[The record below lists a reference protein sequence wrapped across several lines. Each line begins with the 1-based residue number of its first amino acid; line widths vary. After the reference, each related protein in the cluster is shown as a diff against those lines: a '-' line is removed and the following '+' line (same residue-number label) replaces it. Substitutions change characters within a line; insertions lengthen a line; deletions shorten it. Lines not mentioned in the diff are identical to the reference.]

1 MAYENT
7 SVAVSK
13 SQEDIRRLLQRHGAS
28 QFTFGEGTVDG
39 RVLVAVEF
47 MIERMR
53 VRVRV
58 PLKPQAESVLASK
71 ARRARSKTLG
81 EIRAEA
87 NEQEARRIWR
97 VIHWA
102 LKARLEAVEEEV
114 ETLEQAF
121 LPHIVLDSGATVYES
136 LVHTGRVELGENM
149 PLALPP
155 GVE

>member
-1 MAYENT
+1 VAYEGT
-7 SVAVSK
+7 SVLVSK
-13 SQEDIRRLLQRHGAS
+13 SQEDIRRLLQKHGAS
-28 QFTFGEGTVDG
+28 QFTFGEGTVEG
-39 RVLVAVEF
+39 RVFVAVEF
-47 MIERMR
+47 VIGNFR
-53 VRVRV
+53 VRMKV
-58 PLKPQAESVLASK
+58 PLKMQKEDVLATK

-121 LPHIVLDSGATVYES
+121 LSHLVLDNGTTVYES
-136 LVHTGRVELGENM
+136 LVHTGRVDLGDNM

-155 GVE
+155 GHE